1 MPESLRE
8 ALEDV
13 HRKLITSVYQKEEH
27 VRLSLVAR
35 VAQAVGWDIW
45 NPAEVNTEFVTTPDE
60 DRTKVDMALFAIPT
74 YPSVLIEIK
83 AVGKMEGNLTVIET
97 QVRDYNRNIT
107 APFSVITDGKIWR
120 FYYVKG
126 EGTFGQKLFDKL
138 DLSTENEFKLAQILE
153 SYLSKTEI
161 KSGNAEAEARK
172 RLNVT
177 QEQETMANSFAE
189 AEARTKLEPY
199 PTLPDALI
207 GVMQGKGFEITGQKA
222 VAYIRSKTTPPP
234 PPLPPLQ
241 VRPDCKIIRLATSN
255 KDLARP
261 SFPTDDDIC
270 RAMISVIRKEGGS
283 SLTKNVLKKV
293 YDQLEVSFDC
303 EYWQRQT
310 EKPPHEP
317 RWRNKM
323 RWLRLTMI
331 NEGLLRSDSKHGWW
345 ELPE

>member
-172 RLNVT
+172 RLS
-177 QEQETMANSFAE
+177 EEMLWRKDS
-189 AEARTKLEPY
+189 L
-199 PTLPDALI
+199 
-207 GVMQGKGFEITGQKA
+207 
-222 VAYIRSKTTPPP
+222 SK
-234 PPLPPLQ
+234 
-241 VRPDCKIIRLATSN
+241 VD
-255 KDLARP
+255 
-261 SFPTDDDIC
+261 
-270 RAMISVIRKEGGS
+270 
-283 SLTKNVLKKV
+283 
-293 YDQLEVSFDC
+293 
-303 EYWQRQT
+303 
-310 EKPPHEP
+310 
-317 RWRNKM
+317 
-323 RWLRLTMI
+323 
-331 NEGLLRSDSKHGWW
+331 
-345 ELPE
+345 